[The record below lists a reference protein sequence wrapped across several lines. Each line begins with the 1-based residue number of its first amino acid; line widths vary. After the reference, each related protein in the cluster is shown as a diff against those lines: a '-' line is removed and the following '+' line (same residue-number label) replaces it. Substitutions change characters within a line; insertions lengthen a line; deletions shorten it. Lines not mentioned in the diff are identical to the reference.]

1 MIVELSKK
9 SQITIPKTIVKSLNL
24 KVGDKFEIYEKNGMI
39 TMIPVVVYPK
49 GYINDLLKEED
60 EVKHNIASGT
70 QQIFDDVTSLLTA
83 LEED

>member
-24 KVGDKFEIYEKNGMI
+24 KVGDKFEIYENNGAI

-60 EVKHNIASGT
+60 EVKSNIASGT
-70 QQIFDDVTSLLTA
+70 QQIFDDVPSLLTA